1 MITSFIKFIISGIYN
16 LLSTLLFWILFILGF
31 IFVLYFTFKIYFGTT
46 WDAFVKK
53 FESLKSHWKSILKKQ
68 KTTNTVVVEE
78 EQHKRAFVPNLIHET
93 GLSCKLNQND
103 LFNQNIYKNGKL
115 VKNDVGVI
123 DCGQCGLYEY
133 KSPEGCINYAY
144 RADDN
149 YNTESELLCEGSDQ
163 PCICQI
169 ISSQKPSTC
178 GI

>member
-53 FESLKSHWKSILKKQ
+53 IESLKSHWKSIFKKQ
-68 KTTNTVVVEE
+68 ETTNTVVVEE
-78 EQHKRAFVPNLIHET
+78 EPKRAFVPNLIYET

-103 LFNQNIYKNGKL
+103 LLNQNIYKNGKL
-115 VKNDVGVI
+115 VENDVGVI
-123 DCGQCGLYEY
+123 DCGECGLYEY
-133 KSPEGCINYAY
+133 KTSDGCVNYNY
-144 RADDN
+144 RTDGN
-149 YNTESELLCEGSDQ
+149 YNTGSELLCKGTNQ

-169 ISSQKPSTC
+169 SSSQKPSTC